1 MAKTQGQVTDEWDNN
16 GRFAGKVESRKV
28 RTGKE
33 RLIPWTAGPQNRRQR
48 AARALW
54 G

>member
-1 MAKTQGQVTDEWDNN
+1 MAKTQGQVTDDWDSH

-28 RTGKE
+28 RRAREVDFPVTVVD
-33 RLIPWTAGPQNRRQR
+33 TAWKRFKR
-48 AARALW
+48 AAV